1 MGQKL
6 VRILKID
13 LKMENKESEKFT
25 KAKFNLAKAAEIAIE
40 SLKKFPSNNWDNSF
54 LNHFL
59 NCYKKFEYDI
69 KNPEPKFRNLRSL
82 KYLEEDVFIW
92 FQEGS
97 GENVEYFWEKI
108 KEEGLPYKRKNKMQ
122 KILKRKKIINAIEY
136 DFVTDVIVPY
146 QQEGM
151 ITEEEVIL
159 LNTYLG
165 DFEKRKK
172 K

>member
-1 MGQKL
+1 
-6 VRILKID
+6 
-13 LKMENKESEKFT
+13 MESKKYTE
-25 KAKFNLAKAAEIAIE
+25 AALNLSKAAEIAIE
-40 SLKKFPSNNWDNSF
+40 SLKKFPHEGGDASF
-54 LNHFL
+54 DFTL
-59 NCYKKFEYDI
+59 NCYIGFAASI
-69 KNPEPKFRNLRSL
+69 KNPKPIYRNLRSL
-82 KYLEEDVFIW
+82 KYLEEDVFTW

-97 GENVEYFWEKI
+97 GKDVEEFWKRI
-108 KEEGLPYKRKNKMQ
+108 KEEGLPYKRKNRMQ

-165 DFEKRKK
+165 DCDKRKK

>member
-1 MGQKL
+1 
-6 VRILKID
+6 
-13 LKMENKESEKFT
+13 MEQTESKKFT
-25 KAKFNLAKAAEIAIE
+25 EEKLNLSKAAKIAIE
-40 SLKKFPSNNWDNSF
+40 SLKKFPPNELDNDNFNYILKCSIERLF
-54 LNHFL
+54 SIN
-59 NCYKKFEYDI
+59 
-69 KNPEPKFRNLRSL
+69 NPEPKYRNLRSL

-97 GENVEYFWEKI
+97 GENVEEFWRRI

-165 DFEKRKK
+165 DFEKKAKK
-172 K
+172 